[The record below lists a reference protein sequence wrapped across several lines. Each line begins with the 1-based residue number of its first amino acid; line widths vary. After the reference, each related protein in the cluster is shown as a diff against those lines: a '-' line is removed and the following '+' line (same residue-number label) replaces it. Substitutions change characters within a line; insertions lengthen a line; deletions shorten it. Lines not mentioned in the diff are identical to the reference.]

1 MAQTSTV
8 LFLSATT
15 TAVPAKIPDFT
26 LRIAFNFLR
35 RFPILLSA
43 ECRTVSAKRLRSNI
57 RAIPPQKYVYPDP
70 NPEFAVAETQKFRG
84 ELKEKLLKEKGTFGD
99 ELDAVVNVCTEIFSE
114 FLHKDYGGPG
124 TLLVEPFTDMMIALK
139 EKKLPGAPLAAREAL
154 LWAQNYV
161 DRDWEMWTSEIEK

>member
-1 MAQTSTV
+1 M
-8 LFLSATT
+8 
-15 TAVPAKIPDFT
+15 
-26 LRIAFNFLR
+26 
-35 RFPILLSA
+35 
-43 ECRTVSAKRLRSNI
+43 
-57 RAIPPQKYVYPDP
+57 
-70 NPEFAVAETQKFRG
+70 
-84 ELKEKLLKEKGTFGD
+84 KEKGTFGD

-161 DRDWEMWTSEIEK
+161 DRDWEMWTSETEK